1 VIADGEERKDG
12 GKRTEE
18 DYQDDIQ
25 LLLYS
30 DVATPEQILGGKS
43 KKKQ

>member
-1 VIADGEERKDG
+1 MQEEEKKEA

-18 DYQDDIQ
+18 DFQDDIQ

-30 DVATPEQILGGKS
+30 EVATPEQILGGKS